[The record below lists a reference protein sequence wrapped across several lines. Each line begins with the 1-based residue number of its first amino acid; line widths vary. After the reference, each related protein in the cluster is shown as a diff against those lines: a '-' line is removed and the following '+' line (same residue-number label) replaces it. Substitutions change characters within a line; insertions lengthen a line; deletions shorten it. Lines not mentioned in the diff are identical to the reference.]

1 MDLVNCTVIERQGD
15 RGGGGG
21 GGVRLLVPEGSD

>member
-1 MDLVNCTVIERQGD
+1 MDLVNCIVIERQGD